1 MGLGEKIVPS
11 NAIDI
16 NDLDYGIADAVVLL
30 NQGGFRT
37 FTSCHG
43 GRGHAFQQETIGLE
57 LEGSY
62 STFQKRLVR
71 FLRSH
76 GMENF
81 TIDLVT
87 HFPSGNRH
95 IYLSGV
101 DLLSGE
107 KKEKVMA
114 TIRRK
119 ERRLWRR
126 MEELGIE
133 VDGQ

>member
-1 MGLGEKIVPS
+1 MPS
-11 NAIDI
+11 NDI
-16 NDLDYGIADAVVLL
+16 NPNDLDHGICDAVVLL
-30 NQGGFRT
+30 NEGGFWT

-71 FLRSH
+71 FLRSQ

-81 TIDLVT
+81 TINLVT
-87 HFPSGNRH
+87 NFPSGNRYV
-95 IYLSGV
+95 YLSGV

-126 MEELGIE
+126 LKEMGIE
-133 VDGQ
+133 AVAAKRTI

>member
-1 MGLGEKIVPS
+1 MARNEYNP
-11 NAIDI
+11 
-16 NDLDYGIADAVVLL
+16 NDLDHGIRDAVVLL
-30 NQGGFRT
+30 NRGGFRT
-37 FTSCHG
+37 FTSCEG

-71 FLRSH
+71 FLRSQ

-81 TIDLVT
+81 TINLVT
-87 HFPSGNRH
+87 NFPSGNRYV
-95 IYLSGV
+95 YLSGV

-126 MEELGIE
+126 LKEMGIE
-133 VDGQ
+133 AVAAKRTI